1 MRSRSLAGG
10 GGAPPPPPPMDAFDR
25 WEHAV
30 ARARSIDPEAR
41 DARLAKWKQAV
52 ERSLG
57 WADL

>member
-1 MRSRSLAGG
+1 
-10 GGAPPPPPPMDAFDR
+10 MDAFDR